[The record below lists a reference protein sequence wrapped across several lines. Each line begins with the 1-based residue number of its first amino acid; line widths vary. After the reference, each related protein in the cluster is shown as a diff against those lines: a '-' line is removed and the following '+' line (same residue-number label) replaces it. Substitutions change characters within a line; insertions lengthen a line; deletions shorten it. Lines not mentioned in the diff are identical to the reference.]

1 MEVVAKTQD
10 LAKQNNIQISN
21 EEIMKNIKAGKT
33 LTFTESGDFVM
44 EPAWVDKEI
53 IPVNELNNTT
63 DNKVK
68 QSLGF
73 E

>member
-1 MEVVAKTQD
+1 
-10 LAKQNNIQISN
+10 
-21 EEIMKNIKAGKT
+21 
-33 LTFTESGDFVM
+33 M